1 MIARTLEQS
10 WSFHSVQ
17 GHGQLAVEAFQVL
30 WSSRTTN
37 FLPLPSTSSLS
48 NNIRTYSELTGEVL
62 RDIRLGPL
70 CNTSCRKASPLLVLH
85 KMLKD
90 LLFTEAV
97 CLDVCRCWLPN
108 VQATCLIMFSG
119 LLCCSR
125 KEVPILLLLKR
136 VARHVLRVPTP
147 TNLEPANAYVAQ
159 RVFCG
164 AREHALASP
173 PEAAPVLQNSQNRM
187 ALPQMI
193 PDAAGYFRYNY
204 NGKSSSHR
212 RLSWRSSPVF
222 KHVQL
227 LFFAHFPAVAFC
239 PFQSDANLRCKLFG
253 FSTSA
258 RLTVAYMMH
267 S

>member
-17 GHGQLAVEAFQVL
+17 GHGQLAVEAFQIL
-30 WSSRTTN
+30 WSRRTLN

-85 KMLKD
+85 KMLKY
-90 LLFTEAV
+90 LLFTEAL
-97 CLDVCRCWLPN
+97 CLHVCRCWLPN
-108 VQATCLIMFSG
+108 VQAKFLNRFSR

-136 VARHVLRVPTP
+136 VACHVLRIPPP
-147 TNLEPANAYVAQ
+147 TNLEPADAYVAQ
-159 RVFCG
+159 RVVCG
-164 AREHALASP
+164 ARAHVLASP

-212 RLSWRSSPVF
+212 RLSWRSSPVLN
-222 KHVQL
+222 HVQL
-227 LFFAHFPAVAFC
+227 LFLHIFQQSPFC
-239 PFQSDANLRCKLFG
+239 PFQSDANLRCKLLG

-258 RLTVAYMMH
+258 RLNVAYMMH